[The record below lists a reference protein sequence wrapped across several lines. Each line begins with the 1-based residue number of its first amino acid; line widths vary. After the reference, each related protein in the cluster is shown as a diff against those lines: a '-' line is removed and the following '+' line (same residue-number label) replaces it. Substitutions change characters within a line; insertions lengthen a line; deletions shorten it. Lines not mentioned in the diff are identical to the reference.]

1 MSQPNNRNQRESW
14 QGYAAL
20 ISLLLGFVASTVVNK
35 LTHLGPPYPARTFLL
50 FTICAVVLGVIGV
63 TRRGSGNRLC
73 AVIALSACALLL
85 LKGF

>member
-1 MSQPNNRNQRESW
+1 MSLPQEQRERESW

-20 ISLLLGFVASTVVNK
+20 ICLLVGFVASTAVNK
-35 LTHLGPPYPARTFLL
+35 FTTLGPPYPARTFLL
-50 FTICAVVLGVIGV
+50 FVVSSVVLGVIGI

-73 AVIALSACALLL
+73 AVISLSVCALLI